1 MSQRFD
7 SLRRRQLDHSLASF
21 RSLKAIQPPEGGWA
35 RAIRESLGMSQRQLA
50 DRMGVSKTAVHSAE
64 RNEARGTLKLESL
77 QALAAGLDCDLVY
90 ALVPRDSLEA
100 SLRKRA
106 QELAGKLVEAVSASM
121 ELEEQGVADEERR
134 RQVEELAS
142 ELLAKR
148 SADFWDD

>member
-1 MSQRFD
+1 
-7 SLRRRQLDHSLASF
+7 
-21 RSLKAIQPPEGGWA
+21 
-35 RAIRESLGMSQRQLA
+35 MSQRQLA